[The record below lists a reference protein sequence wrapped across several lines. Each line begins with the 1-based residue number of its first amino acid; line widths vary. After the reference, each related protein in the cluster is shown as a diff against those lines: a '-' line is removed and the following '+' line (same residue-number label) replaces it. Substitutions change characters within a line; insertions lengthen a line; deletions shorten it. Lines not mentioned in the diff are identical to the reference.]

1 MKRLCCFLPLLLG
14 LVGCAT
20 THLPPVTAGH
30 FAPEQDEQRL
40 WQRAQEEVA
49 QLDASGMLLEERELS
64 TYLDEVA
71 RRLQPPEARRHIPFK
86 IKVLKN
92 TYSNAFAF
100 PNGAIYVHT
109 GMLAR
114 MDNEAQLATLLA
126 HEMTH
131 ATHRHQVREFRG
143 QRNKTAAFASLR
155 ATLGGLP
162 AIGGLATT
170 LGELGT
176 MASVTGYARD
186 LETEAD
192 MVGIERVVLAGYD
205 PREAPK
211 LFDHIKQELKEEGAK
226 EPFFFGSHPRLKER
240 VGNYREFL
248 DEHPGA
254 GGTVSAETFA
264 RRVAPAVLENARL
277 QLQAGRY
284 EKATAEAGKYLAA
297 RPKDPRGY
305 FLLGE
310 VLRQQ
315 GGEEE
320 LSKAAG
326 YFQKALAADPA
337 YAEPYRAI
345 GLLQLKAGRK
355 KEAKKAFQSYLK
367 LAPGASDRSYIE
379 DYIAQCR

>member
-1 MKRLCCFLPLLLG
+1 MRRIVFLLALLPG
-14 LVGCAT
+14 LVGCAST
-20 THLPPVTAGH
+20 ALAPVTAGQ

-40 WQRAQEEVA
+40 WQRAREEQA
-49 QLDASGMLLEERELS
+49 RLDESGMLLQDRDLDA
-64 TYLDEVA
+64 YLDAVA
-71 RRLQPPEARRHIPFK
+71 HRLQPPEAWRDIPFQV
-86 IKVLKN
+86 KVLKN
-92 TYSNAFAF
+92 PYSNAFAF
-100 PNGAIYVHT
+100 PNGVIYVHT

-211 LFDHIKQELKEEGAK
+211 LFDHIKQELTEEGEK

-248 DEHPGA
+248 DEHTGT
-254 GGTVSAETFA
+254 GGTVGAETFA
-264 RRVAPAVLENARL
+264 RRVAPAILENARL

-284 EKATAEAGKYLAA
+284 EKAAAEAEKYVAA

-310 VLRQQ
+310 VRRQQ
-315 GGEEE
+315 GGEAE
-320 LSKAAG
+320 LTAAAG

-337 YAEPYRAI
+337 YADPYRAI
-345 GLLQLKAGRK
+345 GLLQLKSGRK

-379 DYIAQCR
+379 EYIAQCR